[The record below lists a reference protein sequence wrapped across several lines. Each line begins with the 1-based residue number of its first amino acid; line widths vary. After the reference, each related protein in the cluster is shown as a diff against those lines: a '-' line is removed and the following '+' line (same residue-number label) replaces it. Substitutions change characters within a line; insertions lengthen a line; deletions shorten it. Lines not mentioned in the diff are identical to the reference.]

1 MAIVI
6 NGSGTVTG
14 ISVGGLPDVIV
25 DSGTLA
31 TDAVTIAKL
40 AATGTAS
47 SSTFLRGDNAWAE
60 AGGGKLVG
68 FKSQTIGSSNIST
81 TSSTYAEAAEI
92 AYTPQSS
99 SSTIIMTY
107 FGQVALDQGS
117 AEHLLFTRWNRDS
130 ETSSTNILSTNEFG
144 HYAAGVPNWTLFG
157 SVKVDARYVN
167 TSTAAKTFRFWYR
180 SSNGGT
186 MFLHRSLD
194 STVNYITIQE
204 FEENT

>member
-1 MAIVI
+1 MSTLTVKELAAPA
-6 NGSGTVTG
+6 GFDLTLASGETLDLSGGTVT
-14 ISVGGLPDVIV
+14 LP
-25 DSGTLA
+25 SSA
-31 TDAVTIAKL
+31 AV
-40 AATGTAS
+40 
-47 SSTFLRGDNAWAE
+47 
-60 AGGGKLVG
+60 GKLVG
-68 FKSQTIGSSNIST
+68 FKSQIIGSSNIST
-81 TSSTYAEAAEI
+81 TSTTYAEAAEI

-117 AEHLLFTRWNRDS
+117 AENLLFTRWNRDS

-167 TSTAAKTFRFWYR
+167 TSTTAKTFRFWYR
-180 SSNGGT
+180 RQGSGGT

-204 FEENT
+204 FKENT